1 MEDIQNDSEV
11 YLPSKP
17 LDKDHVLM
25 PDLSTYDMLHSMSVQ
40 WPFLS
45 FDIIKDQLGDERRS
59 VISHLVSRLIPVSSD
74 NVPRCG
80 YSSRRAQKQRNP
92 NHEIIT
98 TPQNSKISRTS

>member
-1 MEDIQNDSEV
+1 MKVCHFLAQRLISEMDDVQNDSEV

-17 LDKDHVLM
+17 LDKDHILM

-59 VISHLVSRLIPVSSD
+59 VLP
-74 NVPRCG
+74 
-80 YSSRRAQKQRNP
+80 NP
-92 NHEIIT
+92 SI
-98 TPQNSKISRTS
+98 